1 MNNIPNELSEKD
13 NTATYD
19 DILNNTEIYEKI
31 LTLPDE
37 IAISQYIT
45 SLRQVARQYKLTGD
59 FDRLVHPYKEKAL
72 KHFNSECHKWFEIN
86 TKFKA
91 DKLPAT
97 YGYPMRKYYG
107 VSARTFK
114 PTSWR

>member
-1 MNNIPNELSEKD
+1 MRYV
-13 NTATYD
+13 TFYYD
-19 DILNNTEIYEKI
+19 L
-31 LTLPDE
+31 
-37 IAISQYIT
+37 
-45 SLRQVARQYKLTGD
+45 LREHVSDLK
-59 FDRLVHPYKEKAL
+59 VHEDKENAL

-97 YGYPMRKYYG
+97 YGYPMRKYCA

-114 PTSWR
+114 KMFDVSIDEAMEIAQGRK